1 MILNVFTWKWIVKNA
16 LGKAHG
22 KDLFLMESFEMFPA
36 DKTAE
41 KWFKEN
47 RWSENLNNL
56 HCPRSYG
63 EKVSKVPVG
72 KPMPC

>member
-1 MILNVFTWKWIVKNA
+1 
-16 LGKAHG
+16 
-22 KDLFLMESFEMFPA
+22 MESFEMFPA